1 MKDWFD
7 LIIILRPISP
17 DSLERMEGSNT
28 KQRQPETDSENLS
41 SESLLLSNKM
51 SMESDPSLL
60 TAMNNNNNN
69 TDLPHAT

>member
-28 KQRQPETDSENLS
+28 KQQQPEIDSEKLS

>member
-28 KQRQPETDSENLS
+28 KQRQPETDSEKLS

-51 SMESDPSLL
+51 SMESDSSLL